1 MFFKTSC
8 FVLFLFFSIETTWA
22 QGFLKA
28 DGTRIIDKSG
38 KEILLRGIGLG
49 GWMLQEPYMLQLGG
63 IAGTQQE
70 IKTKIKELIGRERT
84 DSFYNAWLANAVSKR
99 DVDSLAAWGF
109 NSIRLPMHYNLF
121 MLPVD
126 EEPQSGKNTWLE
138 KGFAL
143 TDSLLQWCKANKIYL
158 ILDLHAAPNGQGNDR
173 AISDRD
179 TSKPSLWQSEA
190 AQQKTIALW
199 RKLAERYANEP
210 WIGGYDLI
218 NEPNWGFADPAD
230 KNGLAEQGNGPL
242 KKLYMELT
250 RTIREVD
257 KNHILIIE
265 GNGWGNNYNGMFPL
279 WDSNMVVSFHKYWNR
294 NDTASIHRF
303 LELRE
308 QYKVPIWCGESG
320 ENSNVWFTDAI
331 SLFESH
337 HIGWAWWPLKKIG
350 INNPLE
356 IKAPDSYKS
365 LLRYWKGEASK
376 PAATAAFNALI
387 QLATAAKI
395 ENTIVHKDVIDAM
408 FRQVYDTT
416 AIPFKQHILRP
427 GLVVFAVDYDLG
439 RNGFAYYDNDTAD
452 FHVATQKNSVG
463 NRGRVYRNDGVDIK
477 SCTDSIM
484 NGFNVAWMEP
494 GEWLQYTLNVPGKGK
509 YNLEMRVKTDSAATL
524 QLFINGKAGA
534 VTTFSKAHA
543 GNNGW
548 QTVHLNDL
556 YFQPGAHH
564 LRIYVKSGAPELN
577 YIWFNQTTAAQQ
589 NSKNKYNKNSQ

>member
-8 FVLFLFFSIETTWA
+8 FFLFLFFCVVTASA

-28 DGTRIIDKSG
+28 DATHIVDESG
-38 KEILLRGIGLG
+38 KEIILRGIGLG

-63 IAGTQQE
+63 FAGTQQE
-70 IKTKIKELIGRERT
+70 IKARLNDLIGQERT
-84 DSFYNAWLANAVSKR
+84 DSFYAAWLANDVRKS

-121 MLPVD
+121 TLPVD
-126 EEPQSGKNTWLE
+126 KEPEAGKNTWLE
-138 KGFAL
+138 KGFVL
-143 TDSLLQWCKANKIYL
+143 TDSLLQWCKSNKIYL

-218 NEPNWGFADPAD
+218 NEPNWGFTNTSD
-230 KNGLAEQGNGPL
+230 KNGLAEQQNGPL

-250 RTIREVD
+250 RTIREMD
-257 KNHILIIE
+257 KKHMLIIE
-265 GNGWGNNYNGMFPL
+265 GNGWGNNYNGIFPL
-279 WDSNMVVSFHKYWNR
+279 WDGNMVVSFHKYWNR

-303 LELRE
+303 LEVRN
-308 QYKVPIWCGESG
+308 QYQVPIWCGESG

-331 SLFESH
+331 TLLESN

-350 INNPLE
+350 INNPFE
-356 IKAPDSYKS
+356 IKAPQAYKN
-365 LLRYWKGEASK
+365 LIRYWKGEEPK
-376 PAATAAFNALI
+376 PAPTAAFNALM
-387 QLATAAKI
+387 QLATAAKT

-408 FRQVYDTT
+408 FRQVYDTAT
-416 AIPFKQHILRP
+416 IPFKQHIVQP
-427 GLVVFAVDYDLG
+427 NTIVFAVDYDLG

-452 FHVATQKNSVG
+452 FHVSTQEKGVG

-477 SCTDSIM
+477 PCIDVLT

-494 GEWLQYTLNVPGKGK
+494 GEWLQYTLTVPAKNM
-509 YNLEMRVKTDSAATL
+509 YNINLRVKTDSAATI
-524 QLFINGKAGA
+524 QLFVNGNATST
-534 VTTFSKAHA
+534 TTFSKAHVSST
-543 GNNGW
+543 GW
-548 QTVHLNDL
+548 QTVELKNIP
-556 YFQPGAHH
+556 FQPGTNH

-577 YIWFNQTTAAQQ
+577 YVRFSKSTAA
-589 NSKNKYNKNSQ
+589 NNNKR